1 METGQQLDSI
11 LSARFATSE
20 ANQEISLYTG
30 RVVIHTENKSL
41 AHEGQITLRWLPRP
55 TLLMEFVLT
64 KLSDEQGINLVA
76 LLEAV
81 HLAFEFELEG
91 LFRRGMATVRSLAGG
106 KDGFRFTLE
115 IEQLGV
121 DTNEE
126 VQELTFHLV
135 NFPRFIEDCQKG
147 GSGYTSRQ
155 RVVRLMT
162 TDWVIE
168 LDRAAS
174 IPHISSSPPEPSGG
188 LAATLR
194 RPLLQESLEATAGYG
209 ITQVGRLTRVDGS
222 CFTPRSAVRL
232 LVGLRLLLSFSRR
245 HWTCFVL
252 LSGRKLNK
260 ITWESWNK
268 PLEVDPWSWDDGRAH
283 SWGVTEAG
291 LNLALLG
298 FLKRWNSKEW
308 RHPVET
314 AARWFIEASTHRSL
328 ESALLGAQSALELL
342 AWTHLVEERGILSK
356 QGFDDLT
363 AHDKF
368 KLLLSL
374 GDVPRSLPERL
385 KELKAFASDQNR
397 KWEDGPRAITELRNS
412 VTHPRI
418 RRDVWRR
425 ASTGVRREAVQL
437 SLWYLEMVLLWT
449 IGYDG
454 LYLSAWSFEQEL
466 VPWRRHEE

>member
-1 METGQQLDSI
+1 M
-11 LSARFATSE
+11 
-20 ANQEISLYTG
+20 
-30 RVVIHTENKSL
+30 
-41 AHEGQITLRWLPRP
+41 
-55 TLLMEFVLT
+55 
-64 KLSDEQGINLVA
+64 
-76 LLEAV
+76 
-81 HLAFEFELEG
+81 
-91 LFRRGMATVRSLAGG
+91 
-106 KDGFRFTLE
+106 
-115 IEQLGV
+115 
-121 DTNEE
+121 
-126 VQELTFHLV
+126 
-135 NFPRFIEDCQKG
+135 
-147 GSGYTSRQ
+147 
-155 RVVRLMT
+155 
-162 TDWVIE
+162 
-168 LDRAAS
+168 
-174 IPHISSSPPEPSGG
+174 
-188 LAATLR
+188 
-194 RPLLQESLEATAGYG
+194 QESLEATAGYG

-385 KELKAFASDQNR
+385 GAQGFCLRPKSKMGRWTAGDNR
-397 KWEDGPRAITELRNS
+397 AAEQHSSVREFQAIVETSIYRGEARGRATLPLVFGNGPSLDNW
-412 VTHPRI
+412 I
-418 RRDVWRR
+418 RRP
-425 ASTGVRREAVQL
+425 L
-437 SLWYLEMVLLWT
+437 SISVV
-449 IGYDG
+449 I
-454 LYLSAWSFEQEL
+454 
-466 VPWRRHEE
+466 